1 MRPAPHGE
9 SAIVPASPR
18 RAIAAT
24 FIIPWLSTDV
34 RRSWRLDGGEIIAL
48 TALVLNYKLRLH
60 HLNVTNYGFSI
71 YTQVRMTNL
80 LVMLSVAVRR
90 IRRIRVQV
98 LVIFRARGISFAR
111 PVAPPPEVS
120 IANPACVGSLKSEA

>member
-80 LVMLSVAVRR
+80 LVMLSVNILVRLGR
-90 IRRIRVQV
+90 Q
-98 LVIFRARGISFAR
+98 LIFQIHGLAKNTPRA
-111 PVAPPPEVS
+111 
-120 IANPACVGSLKSEA
+120 